1 MQDFERINW
10 KPMLVQEQHAVGTS
24 RAYKTAHWVISDWI
38 APVKFEEWVAKTG
51 IVCTETIPTE
61 NMYVYCSRR
70 LTRPECVAQ
79 VSNAATRLELDPGH
93 VRPFEKMA
101 SFYILKLLAGI
112 HRTRIWDLWSKVPVT
127 RGLLADETFC
137 LCVLAL
143 HPVLFGHMHPK
154 MRNRR
159 CVFLQALA
167 LWDCKSFSIVQFVH
181 PKALFSP
188 FRGEAVHR
196 SAFARNLKEHVERD
210 YWLFNDPAVVFRAMG
225 GPGARRWFE
234 LEFAGPAVVDW
245 IVAERKK
252 HGNSLEALKPYLRK
266 NKYIGSH
273 SHT

>member
-10 KPMLVQEQHAVGTS
+10 KPMLVEEQHAVGTP
-24 RAYKTAHWVISDWI
+24 RAYTTAHWVISDWI
-38 APVKFEEWVAKTG
+38 APLKFEEWIAKTG
-51 IVCTETIPTE
+51 IVCTEPIPTE

-210 YWLFNDPAVVFRAMG
+210 YWLFNDPEVVFRAMG

-266 NKYIGSH
+266 NTYIGSH